1 MDWNVHAL
9 EQLVAMRLE
18 EARARSAH
26 ASLVASLRPRRVDA
40 LAVLGLGL
48 IKLGRFVHASRWRA
62 APGRVPHARQPS
74 RLTHR
79 APRARASGKSRDIV
93 RIAI

>member
-18 EARARSAH
+18 EARAQSAH
-26 ASLVASLRPRRVDA
+26 ASLVASLRARRVDA

-48 IKLGRFVHASRWRA
+48 IKLGRFVQRRGGVRRRA
-62 APGRVPHARQPS
+62 ARTSAVRMLGSRRV
-74 RLTHR
+74 
-79 APRARASGKSRDIV
+79 
-93 RIAI
+93 

>member
-18 EARARSAH
+18 EVRAWSAH
-26 ASLVASLRPRRVDA
+26 ASLVASLRPRRVGA

-48 IKLGRFVHASRWRA
+48 IKLGRFIQRRGGVRRRA
-62 APGRVPHARQPS
+62 ARTIALRMLGS
-74 RLTHR
+74 RH
-79 APRARASGKSRDIV
+79 V
-93 RIAI
+93 

>member
-26 ASLVASLRPRRVDA
+26 ASLVASFRPRRAGA
-40 LAVLGLGL
+40 LALVGLGL
-48 IKLGRFVHASRWRA
+48 IRLGRFVQRRGGVRRRA
-62 APGRVPHARQPS
+62 ARTPALRMLGSGRV
-74 RLTHR
+74 
-79 APRARASGKSRDIV
+79 
-93 RIAI
+93 

>member
-1 MDWNVHAL
+1 MDWNVYAL

-48 IKLGRFVHASRWRA
+48 IKLGRFVQRRGGVRRRA
-62 APGRVPHARQPS
+62 A
-74 RLTHR
+74 R
-79 APRARASGKSRDIV
+79 APALRMLGSRHV
-93 RIAI
+93 

>member
-9 EQLVAMRLE
+9 ERLVAMRLE

-26 ASLVASLRPRRVDA
+26 ASLVASLRPRRVDT

-48 IKLGRFVHASRWRA
+48 IKLGRFVQRRAGVRRRA
-62 APGRVPHARQPS
+62 ARMPA
-74 RLTHR
+74 L
-79 APRARASGKSRDIV
+79 
-93 RIAI
+93 RILGNRHV

>member
-26 ASLVASLRPRRVDA
+26 AALVASLRPRRVDV
-40 LAVLGLGL
+40 LAVVGLGL
-48 IKLGRFVHASRWRA
+48 IKLGRFVQRRGGVRRRA
-62 APGRVPHARQPS
+62 ARPPALRMLGS
-74 RLTHR
+74 R
-79 APRARASGKSRDIV
+79 
-93 RIAI
+93 RI